1 MIISIFKTM
10 PTVDKIKTVGTLIP
24 IFYNNIQSYKLA
36 ASFYLI
42 EPFLILKN
50 KNTKIDKINAGC
62 IFVNTFTSIYLI
74 PVNKEIIFLWSIMR
88 TSLLLIINSLKFYNH
103 SNINENSLIPILQ
116 VHMSSLYYYNI
127 FLLIT
132 KILSQKIILKK
143 KLKIILALYSL
154 YHSLNYNYFNTVQ
167 LFNL

>member
-10 PTVDKIKTVGTLIP
+10 STVDKIKTVGTLIP
-24 IFYNNIQSYKLA
+24 LFYNNIQSYKFA

-62 IFVNTFTSIYLI
+62 IFLNTFTNIYLI
-74 PVNKEIIFLWSIMR
+74 PINKEIIYVWCIIL
-88 TSLLLIINSLKFYNH
+88 TCLLLIINSLKFYDH

-116 VHMSSLYYYNI
+116 VHIPSIYYYNS
-127 FLLIT
+127 FLLLA
-132 KILSQKIILKK
+132 KILSQKIILKDK
-143 KLKIILALYSL
+143 IKIILALFSL
-154 YHSLNYNYFNTVQ
+154 YHSLNYNYSNTIQ
-167 LFNL
+167 LFNS

>member
-1 MIISIFKTM
+1 MIISILKTM

-24 IFYNNIQSYKLA
+24 LFYNNIQSYKFA

-62 IFVNTFTSIYLI
+62 IFFNTFTSIYLI
-74 PVNKEIIFLWSIMR
+74 PINKEIIYVWSIIR
-88 TSLLLIINSLKFYNH
+88 TFLLLIINSLKFYDH
-103 SNINENSLIPILQ
+103 SNINENSIIPILQ
-116 VHMSSLYYYNI
+116 IHMSSIYYYNS
-127 FLLIT
+127 FLLVT

-143 KLKIILALYSL
+143 NLKIILALYSL
-154 YHSLNYNYFNTVQ
+154 FHSLSYNYSNTIQ
-167 LFNL
+167 LFNS